1 MFENLPDILTFEE
14 ARSALRVGKNTM
26 LQLLWDGQIDGFR
39 IGRCWRIP
47 RSALINYIRH
57 HQVF

>member
-39 IGRCWRIP
+39 IGRCWR
-47 RSALINYIRH
+47 RGRKKFCVYGN
-57 HQVF
+57 